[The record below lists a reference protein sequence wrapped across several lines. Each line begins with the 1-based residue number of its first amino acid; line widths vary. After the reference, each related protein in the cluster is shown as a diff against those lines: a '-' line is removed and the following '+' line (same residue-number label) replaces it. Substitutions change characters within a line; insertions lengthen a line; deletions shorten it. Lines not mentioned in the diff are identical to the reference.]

1 MSIDQVARR
10 AGADLRTAV
19 SRDLDLDAA
28 FAALEGTWRR
38 RQRARFVAAGAMVAA
53 AATAV
58 LVVVPLP
65 HPKATTPA
73 PSHSE
78 TAYCLGTKFATCP
91 ASDVVQVKAAV
102 PYVVHLPKAF
112 AGDPGVGQAPEW
124 VEFYQHTPGV
134 SGSQGGVTVLSG
146 VDPARST
153 KHLPAR
159 QLAFWVAGQ
168 RFIAPTEVEPT
179 SVDGFPAWRVDAT
192 LRPGEP
198 RSQASWCNSIDFECR
213 ALLRLETSRPGTTY
227 PWHGED
233 SDVETGPRRS
243 VVGSYVFVDVPG
255 PHTVAIWSWV
265 AEGNT
270 DAFGINDELIS
281 GMRFDPAG

>member
-19 SRDLDLDAA
+19 SRDLDVDAA
-28 FAALEGTWRR
+28 LAALEGTRR
-38 RQRARFVAAGAMVAA
+38 RRRRARFVTAGAVAA
-53 AATAV
+53 AAAAAM
-58 LVVVPLP
+58 LAVVPLP
-65 HPKATTPA
+65 DPRATTPA
-73 PSHSE
+73 TPHPA

-91 ASDVVQVKAAV
+91 ATDVVQVKATV

-112 AGDPGVGQAPEW
+112 VGDPGVGQAPEW

-146 VDPARST
+146 VGPARST
-153 KHLPAR
+153 KHLGAR
-159 QLAFWVAGQ
+159 QLALWVAGQ
-168 RFIAPTEVEPT
+168 PFITPTGVEPT
-179 SVDGFPAWRVDAT
+179 SVDGLPAWRVDAT

-198 RSQASWCNSIDFECR
+198 RAQSTWCNSIDFECR
-213 ALLRLETSRPGTTY
+213 ALLRLESIRPGTRY
-227 PWHGED
+227 PWHGD
-233 SDVETGPRRS
+233 NSDLETGPRRS

-255 PHTVAIWSWV
+255 PQTVAIWSWV

-270 DAFGINDELIS
+270 DAFGINDQLIS
-281 GMRFDPAG
+281 GIRFDPAG